1 MTVYIFRAGD
11 RGARIALSR
20 SEGMQYRRMKES
32 PDWEV
37 PLFGIA
43 VKGMLCQRTRDD
55 LLVRAS
61 RLLASLEEQA
71 PLLRF
76 TYTLASAPNPML
88 GPPRF
93 RGQSVSVECGP
104 GFCHLVTSEIVQ
116 APGARAP
123 AIVTHQVADL
133 RNLEPV
139 VLDDGQ
145 VLRATRRRANLDLV
159 AKVRELKAFLDASD
173 AGLIECSAE

>member
-1 MTVYIFRAGD
+1 MTTYTFRAAD
-11 RGARIALSR
+11 RVARISLSR
-20 SEGMQYRRMKES
+20 SEGMQYIWMKES

-37 PLFGIA
+37 PLFGLPI
-43 VKGMLCQRTRDD
+43 KGMLHQRSRGD
-55 LLVRAS
+55 LLVRAA

-88 GPPRF
+88 GPPCLK
-93 RGQSVSVECGP
+93 GQPVSVECGP
-104 GFCHLVTSEIVQ
+104 GFCHLVTSEVFQ

-123 AIVTHQVADL
+123 AIVFHKVADL

-139 VLDDGQ
+139 LLDDGQ
-145 VLRATRRRANLDLV
+145 VLRAARRRTKLDLLG
-159 AKVRELKAFLDASD
+159 KVRELKAFLEASE
-173 AGLIECSAE
+173 AESIECSAE